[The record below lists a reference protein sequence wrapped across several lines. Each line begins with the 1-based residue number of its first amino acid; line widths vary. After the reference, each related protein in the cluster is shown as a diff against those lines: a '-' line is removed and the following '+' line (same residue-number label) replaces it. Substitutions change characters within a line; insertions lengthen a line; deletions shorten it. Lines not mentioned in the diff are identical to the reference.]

1 MYDCLDEV
9 KTKVEQIVGDL
20 LRDVPSTDLDQLGL
34 ALVMPNHSCL
44 VMFVF
49 SWVSSDIRIGL
60 IAHGDYYDCD
70 KLLEDG
76 TPSYVIRHLDF
87 SSNLQTLCSFIHDTR
102 ETWGGG
108 DGGTHLLSSLFAV
121 LPAAKL
127 LRKTTLVLTHRTL
140 CCQASVMSL
149 PCGKAVSCRGV
160 RAARKHLW

>member
-20 LRDVPSTDLDQLGL
+20 LRDVPSTDLGQLGL

-44 VMFVF
+44 VMFIF

-87 SSNLQTLCSFIHDTR
+87 SSNLQTLCSFIHNTR

-108 DGGTHLLSSLFAV
+108 DGGTHLLSFCRVTSCCERRRLFLHVVRCVVRRV
-121 LPAAKL
+121 L
-127 LRKTTLVLTHRTL
+127 
-140 CCQASVMSL
+140 
-149 PCGKAVSCRGV
+149 
-160 RAARKHLW
+160 